1 MIRGLPVLLAMLV
14 PMAAANA
21 QSRTIFMNGAELQSS
36 CKDTPQVC
44 LGYVTAVA
52 DALESFKPPL
62 PSTCRTNAVSLEEVV
77 DLAMEVLE
85 DDDTDLRRPAM
96 NILADAFSAEW
107 PC

>member
-1 MIRGLPVLLAMLV
+1 MKRGISVLLAMLTLV
-14 PMAAANA
+14 TAASG
-21 QSRTIFMNGAELQSS
+21 QSRSIFVNGAELHSS
-36 CKDTPQVC
+36 CKGTPDVC
-44 LGYVTAVA
+44 LGYITAVA

-62 PSTCRTNAVSLEEVV
+62 PSTCRTSVVSLQEVV

-85 DDDTDLRRPAM
+85 ADTTDLRRPAI